1 MSAKNELQKL
11 LVADEMHSKHL
22 ENDELTT
29 VRRNLQTQGVDVPYE
44 IVSNLELLLMLAY
57 LQDRFLELIKANIG
71 KVFVFTVVSNSLKI
85 FVPHS
90 SINETVAVRF
100 HYRDPF

>member
-44 IVSNLELLLMLAY
+44 IVSSWEILLMLA
-57 LQDRFLELIKANIG
+57 LR
-71 KVFVFTVVSNSLKI
+71 
-85 FVPHS
+85 
-90 SINETVAVRF
+90 
-100 HYRDPF
+100 

>member
-44 IVSNLELLLMLAY
+44 IVSSWELLLMLAY

-85 FVPHS
+85 FVSHS
-90 SINETVAVRF
+90 SINEIVAVRF

>member
-1 MSAKNELQKL
+1 
-11 LVADEMHSKHL
+11 MHSKHL

-44 IVSNLELLLMLAY
+44 IVSSWEILLMLAY

-71 KVFVFTVVSNSLKI
+71 KVFVLQ
-85 FVPHS
+85 S
-90 SINETVAVRF
+90 SPIL
-100 HYRDPF
+100 